1 MPWLSP
7 DTKAGSAVSAGQPLG
22 VVTSPSALM
31 LMRERICMWSVL
43 SEVVL
48 FR

>member
-22 VVTSPSALM
+22 VVTKPSALM
-31 LMRERICMWSVL
+31 LMRARICIWSVL
-43 SEVVL
+43 SEVDV